1 MNNAIV
7 KNVLLSMFLVIL
19 CFVVG
24 VQAAE
29 SAKVSIGI
37 LVALVGIAFMLW
49 MGPRVWVL
57 VYLVPPVM
65 TLLPL
70 PGKLAALPSEFL
82 VSGLVLFYWIVMWI
96 MGYVKFKWRSLLVL
110 DLLVLVVFCYM
121 VASYMRHPVSMAIF
135 GYEAEYV
142 GGKEYVWCIVATV
155 HYLAISTI
163 PCTYE
168 QLKHV
173 MNWGVR
179 LSVAACIFGISL
191 SLLGIRGGTNITEL
205 ADAASGGRF
214 GMFALLGVYGI
225 YCLYGQHPLFR
236 VLSSPMILA
245 GCILSLVGILL
256 SGFREKLVGCCFQV
270 ATIGFIKRELW
281 SLSVMG
287 LLTYG
292 GILFLSAEGVVK
304 EFPYGIQRS
313 FAVLPGVEISEDI
326 LSGARHSSEWRV
338 EMWRWALDKRTGYIR
353 DYTWGDGFGQ
363 SVDFL
368 RRETTSMMRGT
379 TAFGDQ
385 DFFAQTG
392 TWHSGVITSIHRLG
406 YVGLGIITV
415 FSITSLVLLCRVGVA
430 WNHTVL
436 FLPFLF
442 YCASISGSVPL
453 FYISAGSI
461 PKFFKMYL
469 ALSFI
474 KLLYCLA
481 REQGRLTPLLQRQR
495 YVPQVIRE
503 HGDQLT
509 A

>member
-49 MGPRVWVL
+49 LGPRVWVL
-57 VYLVPPVM
+57 IYLFPPVVM
-65 TLLPL
+65 LFPL
-70 PGKLAALPSEFL
+70 PGKLGMLPMAFL
-82 VSGLVLFYWIVMWI
+82 VSCLVLFYWVVMWI
-96 MGYVKFKWRSLLVL
+96 MGYVKFKWRGLLVL

-121 VASYMRHPVSMAIF
+121 VASYMRHPVSMAIL
-135 GYEAEYV
+135 GYDAEYV

-168 QLKHV
+168 QVKHV

-179 LSVAACIFGISL
+179 LSVAACALSITL
-191 SLLGIRGGTNITEL
+191 SLLGVRGGTDITEL
-205 ADAASGGRF
+205 ADAAANTRF
-214 GMFALLGVYGI
+214 GMFVTLGGYGI
-225 YCLYGQHPLFR
+225 YYFYGQHPLARILVSPYLMGMCLLSLFGI
-236 VLSSPMILA
+236 VLSGA
-245 GCILSLVGILL
+245 REYLVGN
-256 SGFREKLVGCCFQV
+256 CFII
-270 ATIGFIKRELW
+270 ATIAIIKRELW
-281 SLSVMG
+281 CLSLMG
-287 LLTYG
+287 LLVYG
-292 GILFLSAEGVVK
+292 GLLYLSSEGIV
-304 EFPYGIQRS
+304 EQFPHGVQRCFS
-313 FAVLPGVEISEDI
+313 VLPGVKIDKEIAD
-326 LSGARHSSEWRV
+326 GTKHSTEWRI

-363 SVDFL
+363 SVDYL
-368 RRETTSMMRGT
+368 RRETVSMMRGT
-379 TAFGDQ
+379 TLYGDQ
-385 DFFAQTG
+385 DYFARTG
-392 TWHSGVITSIHRLG
+392 TWHSGVITGIHRLG
-406 YVGLGIITV
+406 YVGLAIIIV
-415 FSITSLVLLCRVGVA
+415 ISVVGGVLLFRTGYA
-430 WNHTVL
+430 LKGTPL
-436 FLPFLF
+436 FLAFLF
-442 YCASISGSVPL
+442 LTMPFIN
-453 FYISAGSI
+453 YIPRYFLSEGTI
-461 PKFFKMYL
+461 LKFFHMYV

-474 KLLYCLA
+474 KLLYCLS
-481 REQGRLTPLLQRQR
+481 REQGLMAPLLQRQR

>member
-49 MGPRVWVL
+49 MGPRVWTL
-57 VYLVPPVM
+57 IYLVPPIM

-70 PGKLAALPSEFL
+70 PGKLGTLPMEFL

-121 VASYMRHPVSMAIF
+121 VASYLRHPVSMAIL
-135 GYEAEYV
+135 GYDAEYI

-168 QLKHV
+168 QVKHV

-179 LSVAACIFGISL
+179 LSVAACMLSITL
-191 SLLGIRGGTNITEL
+191 SLLGIRGGTDITEL
-205 ADAASGGRF
+205 ADAATNTRF
-214 GMFALLGVYGI
+214 GMFVTLGIYGI
-225 YCLYGQHPLFR
+225 YYFYGTNPLIRIICSPALLLACMFSLIGI
-236 VLSSPMILA
+236 VLSGA
-245 GCILSLVGILL
+245 
-256 SGFREKLVGCCFQV
+256 REVLMDNCFKIMFI
-270 ATIGFIKRELW
+270 AIIKRELW
-281 SLSVMG
+281 CLMVMG
-287 LLTYG
+287 LLCYG
-292 GILFLSAEGVVK
+292 GLLYLSSEGVVEK
-304 EFPYGIQRS
+304 FPLGVQRCFS
-313 FAVLPGVEISEDI
+313 MLPGVRIDKEIEA
-326 LSGARHSSEWRV
+326 GTTHSSEWRI
-338 EMWRWALDKRTGYIR
+338 EMWKWALDERTGYVQ
-353 DYTWGDGFGQ
+353 DYVWGDGFGQ
-363 SVDFL
+363 SVDYL

-379 TAFGDQ
+379 TVYGDL
-385 DFFAQTG
+385 DYFAQTG
-392 TWHSGVITSIHRLG
+392 TWHSGVITAIHRLG
-406 YVGLGIITV
+406 YVGLAIISMV
-415 FSITSLVLLCRVGVA
+415 SVVGLILLCRTGMA
-430 WNHTVL
+430 WKGTPL

-442 YCASISGSVPL
+442 FTVSFSGSVPVY
-453 FYISAGSI
+453 FISAGTI
-461 PKFFKMYL
+461 PFFFKMYL